1 MALPGVDGA
10 GGVAGDADCRGLA
23 GDGAAGPPG
32 DDGRSGCGA
41 VALADDVR
49 STLSGAGW
57 TVTAGGDPG
66 APSRFSVDCARAGA
80 LPNSA
85 TATAAKMID
94 IAQPV
99 RLNIRELQIGA
110 QIYRRRSRL
119 TSPAWRAGPRDV
131 RALQSGNSQA
141 LPMAEAPGTLGP
153 PLWRLWSI
161 RRGLAACGRF
171 DRTGLC
177 PAAIRHRI
185 ST

>member
-1 MALPGVDGA
+1 MVLPGVEGA

-66 APSRFSVDCARAGA
+66 PPSRFSVDCARAGA

-99 RLNIRELQIGA
+99 RLNIREA
-110 QIYRRRSRL
+110 PNRRANLPAALAPDQPGLESRTEGREGL
-119 TSPAWRAGPRDV
+119 AKRQ
-131 RALQSGNSQA
+131 QSG
-141 LPMAEAPGTLGP
+141 APDGRGA
-153 PLWRLWSI
+153 RHI
-161 RRGLAACGRF
+161 RSAIVATFEHSAGSGGLR
-171 DRTGLC
+171 
-177 PAAIRHRI
+177 AI
-185 ST
+185 